1 MGIIGQAY
9 WELLKLEYPVLR
21 KNFARIQERVRAAPV
36 RDPSLGVMP
45 TEDQIC
51 HALDVAAALYFK
63 NVLCLQ
69 RSAAASRLLKKYGFR
84 TEMVIGV
91 QQLPFLAHA
100 WVEVAGRVV
109 NDKPYMAEIYSVL
122 ARC

>member
-9 WELLKLEYPVLR
+9 WELLRLEYPVLR
-21 KNFARIQERVRAAPV
+21 KNFAGIQERVRTAPV
-36 RDPSLGVMP
+36 RDPSLGVKL

-51 HALDVAAALYFK
+51 HAMDVAAALYFK

-84 TEMVIGV
+84 AELVIGV

-109 NDKPYMAEIYSVL
+109 NDKPYMTEIYSVL
-122 ARC
+122 SRC